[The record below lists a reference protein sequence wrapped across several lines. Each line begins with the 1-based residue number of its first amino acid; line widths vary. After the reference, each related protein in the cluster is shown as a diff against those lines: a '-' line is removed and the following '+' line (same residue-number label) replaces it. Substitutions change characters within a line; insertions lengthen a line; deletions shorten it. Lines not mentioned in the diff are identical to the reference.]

1 VHEVEVTRITPR
13 QVVARMSQGQVVSFV
28 DCRDEVTWRA
38 GGWKVKNAIRV
49 SPRRLRDDSELVPRD
64 GLVVVYADSEA
75 IAARHVAA
83 LRELG
88 RANELTVLIGGF
100 SAWSQARYPVEP
112 IPTVRLR
119 SFGVS
124 APKAEA
130 PLVPGRPV
138 TSVA

>member
-1 VHEVEVTRITPR
+1 MEVTRITPR
-13 QVVARMSQGQVVSFV
+13 QVVARLSQGHAVAFV

-49 SPRRLRDDSELVPRD
+49 SPRRMRDDAESIPHD
-64 GLVVVYADSEA
+64 GLVVLYADSEA
-75 IAARHVAA
+75 TAGRHLAT

-88 RANELTVLIGGF
+88 YRNELVVLTGGF

-112 IPTVRLR
+112 VPTARLR
-119 SFGVS
+119 AF
-124 APKAEA
+124 APHGAD
-130 PLVPGRPV
+130 GRPA

>member
-1 VHEVEVTRITPR
+1 MEVMRITPR
-13 QVVARMSQGQVVSFV
+13 QVVARSSQGQVVSFV

-38 GGWKVKNAIRV
+38 GGWMVKNAIRV
-49 SPRRLRDDSELVPRD
+49 SPRRLREDAALVPRD

-75 IAARHVAA
+75 IAARHVAT
-83 LRELG
+83 LVELDH
-88 RANELTVLIGGF
+88 RNELTVLIGGF

-112 IPTVRLR
+112 VPTVRR
-119 SFGVS
+119 TFGAR

-130 PLVPGRPV
+130 PVVVPGHPV